1 MKSICILLIF
11 GLISAAST
19 YKCLKQFTKYIQF
32 HMVIYMCSAADNPNC
47 GDPFMASGMTGAQ
60 IIEASEGQVCNKAR
74 SGDIVVRGVLPTT
87 GCVGGPNGCR
97 TATQGGITATL
108 CCCTSDLCN

>member
-1 MKSICILLIF
+1 
-11 GLISAAST
+11 
-19 YKCLKQFTKYIQF
+19 
-32 HMVIYMCSAADNPNC
+32 
-47 GDPFMASGMTGAQ
+47 MASGMTGAQ
-60 IIEASEGQVCNKAR
+60 IIEAPEGQVCNKAR
-74 SGDIVVRGVLPTT
+74 SGDIVVRGVLQTA